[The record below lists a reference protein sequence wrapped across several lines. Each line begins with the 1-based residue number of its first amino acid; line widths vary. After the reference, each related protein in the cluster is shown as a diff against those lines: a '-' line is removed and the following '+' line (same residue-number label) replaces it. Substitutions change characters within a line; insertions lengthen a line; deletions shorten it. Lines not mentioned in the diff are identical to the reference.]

1 MSLTY
6 RDVERRNVVKVYIK
20 WRVSQIKAI
29 LSSKEQINPQK
40 RYNLTHL
47 GGVLGDF
54 VLKYI
59 ESCTSVVPLQN
70 ESDCRAEIAGAVLC
84 RKLFCF

>member
-6 RDVERRNVVKVYIK
+6 RDVERRNVVKVVYKMKSKSNKSNLIK
-20 WRVSQIKAI
+20 GT
-29 LSSKEQINPQK
+29 NTPPQK
-40 RYNLTHL
+40 RYNLTHP

-59 ESCTSVVPLQN
+59 ES
-70 ESDCRAEIAGAVLC
+70 
-84 RKLFCF
+84 

>member
-1 MSLTY
+1 MK
-6 RDVERRNVVKVYIK
+6 VVYKMKSKSNKSNLIIK
-20 WRVSQIKAI
+20 GTN
-29 LSSKEQINPQK
+29 NPEKKK

-59 ESCTSVVPLQN
+59 ESYTSVVPLQN
-70 ESDCRAEIAGAVLC
+70 ESECSTEIVGAVSC
-84 RKLFCF
+84 RKLFSF

>member
-1 MSLTY
+1 MKSKSNKSNLI
-6 RDVERRNVVKVYIK
+6 IK
-20 WRVSQIKAI
+20 GTNK
-29 LSSKEQINPQK
+29 PPK

-59 ESCTSVVPLQN
+59 ESCTSVVPVQN
-70 ESDCRAEIAGAVLC
+70 ESGCRAEIAGAVLC

>member
-1 MSLTY
+1 MK
-6 RDVERRNVVKVYIK
+6 VVYKMKSKSNQSNLIIK
-20 WRVSQIKAI
+20 GTN
-29 LSSKEQINPQK
+29 NPEKKK

-59 ESCTSVVPLQN
+59 ESYTSVVPLQN
-70 ESDCRAEIAGAVLC
+70 ESECSAEIVGAVLC
-84 RKLFCF
+84 RKLFSF